1 MGDGWGSSPTT
12 SSLCPPGTVW
22 VQARYSR
29 RSVASNRQPGPM
41 GSYEPRRAAEMAWT
55 AAAVEG
61 HPPSSCPSWNTPRSS
76 VNTGHFE
83 PSHGA
88 TAIEDVLASIESTRP
103 PEGRLCS
110 ALLQASRDVGTRVVP
125 ANQVDLRVRL
135 HPDSESLLVLLRDQ
149 ALLGERLTRCW
160 RTSTIGSS
168 GLSLPASNLVSP
180 EVTRSPACVG
190 TVPLI

>member
-1 MGDGWGSSPTT
+1 
-12 SSLCPPGTVW
+12 
-22 VQARYSR
+22 
-29 RSVASNRQPGPM
+29 M

-55 AAAVEG
+55 VAAVEG

-125 ANQVDLRVRL
+125 ANRVDLRVRL
-135 HPDSESLLVLLRDQ
+135 HPRLRIPSRSTPGSGAAWRAAHTLLEDFNDRFFWVV
-149 ALLGERLTRCW
+149 AAGF
-160 RTSTIGSS
+160 
-168 GLSLPASNLVSP
+168 
-180 EVTRSPACVG
+180 
-190 TVPLI
+190 